1 MSPSAIQSD
10 QLPAPIRTY
19 LAAHAAPDAD
29 AALPLFAA
37 DAVVVDQDQT
47 FRGTDEIRD
56 FLGIAGAQFSYTT
69 ELVGA
74 QRVDD
79 THWVAINRLEGD
91 FPRGVAELSYR
102 FTVAGDLIA
111 ELVIAP

>member
-19 LAAHAAPDAD
+19 LAAHAARDTE
-29 AALPLFAA
+29 AALPLFAP

-56 FLGIAGAQFSYTT
+56 FLGTAGAQFSYTT